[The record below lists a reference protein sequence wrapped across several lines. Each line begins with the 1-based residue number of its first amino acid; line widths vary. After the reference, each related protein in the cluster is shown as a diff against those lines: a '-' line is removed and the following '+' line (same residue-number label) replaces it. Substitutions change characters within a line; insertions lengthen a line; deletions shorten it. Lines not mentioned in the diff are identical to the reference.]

1 MQAEPTCPADACVL
15 LDANNLMHRYY
26 HARPTTISAGRN
38 VNAARGLGELV
49 GRLRR
54 DFRPHSIVAVFDAG
68 RSRREE
74 LLPGYK
80 GHRDATPPDLAFQL
94 ELAARDLPRRYGA
107 DTLRVPPYEAD
118 DVIASLAQAV
128 RGGGRPVVVVSS
140 DKDLAH
146 LVTDADPRVLMYARG
161 TDAWRFSDEA
171 AVALRF
177 GVRPQAMLDWL
188 ALCGDT
194 TDSIPGVPGIG
205 PKTAAS
211 LLAKYGTLEGVLDSA
226 SAGDAGEGRK
236 PATSE
241 RPRLRE
247 LLSTHRDAAKL
258 SRRLVAPVP
267 VPLAEAG
274 RLLRTTTTTQLPLGG
289 T

>member
-1 MQAEPTCPADACVL
+1 MRAEPSCPAGACVL
-15 LDANNLMHRYY
+15 VDANNLMHRYY
-26 HARPTTISAGRN
+26 HARPTTISQGRN

-49 GRLRR
+49 ERLRR
-54 DFRPHSIVAVFDAG
+54 DFRPHGIVAVFDAG
-68 RSRREE
+68 TSRREE

-80 GHRDATPPDLAFQL
+80 GNRDGTPPDLAFQL
-94 ELAARDLPRRYGA
+94 QLAARDLPRRYGA

-118 DVIASLAQAV
+118 DVIVSLAQAV
-128 RGGGRPVVVVSS
+128 RGGGRPVVVVSN

-146 LVTDADPRVLMYARG
+146 LVTDEEPRVLMYARG
-161 TDAWRFSDEA
+161 ADAWRFSDEA

-177 GVRPQAMLDWL
+177 GVGPQAMLDWL

-194 TDSIPGVPGIG
+194 TDNIPGVPGIG

-211 LLAKYGTLEGVLDSA
+211 LLTKYGTLEGVLSLV
-226 SAGDAGEGRK
+226 DAE
-236 PATSE
+236 AAASE

-247 LLSTHRDAAKL
+247 LLSVHRDAAKL

-289 T
+289 TQ

>member
-1 MQAEPTCPADACVL
+1 MLAEPTCPADACVL
-15 LDANNLMHRYY
+15 IDANNLMHRYY
-26 HARPTTISAGRN
+26 HARPTTISQGRN
-38 VNAARGLGELV
+38 VNAARGLGELI

-54 DFRPHSIVAVFDAG
+54 DLRPHSVVAVFDAG

-80 GHRDATPPDLAFQL
+80 ANRDGAPPDLAFQL

-118 DVIASLAQAV
+118 DVIVSLAQAV

-146 LVTDADPRVLMYARG
+146 LVTDTDPRVVMYARG
-161 TDAWRFSDEA
+161 ADAWRVSDEA

-188 ALCGDT
+188 ALCGDA

-205 PKTAAS
+205 PKTAAI
-211 LLAKYGTLEGVLDSA
+211 LLAKHGTLEAVLA
-226 SAGDAGEGRK
+226 SAGE
-236 PATSE
+236 PTTSE

-247 LLSTHRDAAKL
+247 LLSVHREAATL

-274 RLLRTTTTTQLPLGG
+274 RLLRTTTSTQMPLGG
-289 T
+289 TQ